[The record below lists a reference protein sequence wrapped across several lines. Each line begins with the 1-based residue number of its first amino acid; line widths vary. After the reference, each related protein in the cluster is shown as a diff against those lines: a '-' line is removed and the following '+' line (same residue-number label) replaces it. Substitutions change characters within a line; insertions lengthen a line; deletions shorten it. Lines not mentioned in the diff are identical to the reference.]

1 MWKPDKKRVSDKEIV
16 GRRVFGKKIFRE
28 PRERGLFVPE
38 IFYDTRLE
46 NDLSFDRLGLKKVDK
61 DVVRFLTQQ
70 CHQHGDMQNKKF
82 VGWAAIKVSDIKKIK
97 VSQLEK
103 LEIQAT
109 PSQENPYHADLPRE
123 GFRELVSAE
132 RLACQL
138 AYYASVLELVLPANE
153 ETSDDLS

>member
-1 MWKPDKKRVSDKEIV
+1 MWKPDKKNVSDKEIV
-16 GRRVFGKKIFRE
+16 GRRVFGKKIFRA

-70 CHQHGDMQNKKF
+70 CYQHGDMQNKKF
-82 VGWAAIKVSDIKKIK
+82 VGWATIKVSDIKKIK
-97 VSQLEK
+97 VSQSEK

-109 PSQENPYHADLPRE
+109 PSQ
-123 GFRELVSAE
+123 
-132 RLACQL
+132 
-138 AYYASVLELVLPANE
+138 
-153 ETSDDLS
+153 